1 MNVQLFYIRELS
13 WFQWTLKIHLAV
25 SRFTLTSYCLCLGI
39 NAGIKSVIDCI
50 LLGKPKVLQ
59 QASREH
65 DTLCW
70 MMSIILPFLCVF
82 SSANAH
88 EVAWDAS
95 NRNAFRSYMQ
105 KQQTHPLMCLSGCS
119 LHGCRGKMDRKSPK
133 SVGNQAEGLQC
144 CQDTEKLSVLDQ
156 GITR

>member
-70 MMSIILPFLCVF
+70 MMSPLSYPFCV
-82 SSANAH
+82 SLAVQMLMRWLEMQVTEMHSDHTCRNNKHIPWCVCQGAHSMAAEVKWIGKAPNQSAIRQRACS
-88 EVAWDAS
+88 AA
-95 NRNAFRSYMQ
+95 RTQ
-105 KQQTHPLMCLSGCS
+105 KNYQS
-119 LHGCRGKMDRKSPK
+119 
-133 SVGNQAEGLQC
+133 
-144 CQDTEKLSVLDQ
+144 
-156 GITR
+156 